1 MKLNE
6 PPQNLVLKNPFPC
19 LRLPKIPNCNNN
31 NISYENK
38 KKEEKPINKNINE
51 IKNLLRDMKMNEHR
65 TTNFATILYIEENN
79 YEKMPLDSIKLKLR
93 KDFNL
98 NKNMFVNSRNN
109 TPFESERNLLQS
121 MHASIARNKSF
132 ITEIINNK
140 KYVSLN
146 QPKALEYL
154 QKMYGKYTTNFNGD
168 ITSMASLE
176 SKKKCKIDF
185 NDVYNSEDNRS
196 EKKKKSKNFIGNK
209 TLRSSSR
216 IKYEEIISDE
226 EEEKIKYLKDNLRE
240 IKSNNSHKKF
250 IQNEKIT
257 DFFGKSFNVSKSD
270 ENKKTFSLPSFIQEI
285 DKSITGLD
293 KSEKIISSYK
303 SKLNDL
309 KACVQEKDKKMK
321 DYEKEKEIVNTTKKQ
336 LNTLYEMMG
345 IKLGIIQSTK
355 KHKYYGEFF
364 PKSKNIS
371 LNYKLLFDKKIDSIK
386 KKMSQV
392 YSIKNDILNKNE
404 EISNSVKKIYEVDN
418 GISYIAKNEIKKEI
432 NNLMKKMK
440 YDNFN
445 SDDFDSIDNNGLIE
459 EIKKKFNEIAQE
471 ITEEKEDFD

>member
-6 PPQNLVLKNPFPC
+6 PPQNLILKNPFPC
-19 LRLPKIPNCNNN
+19 LRLPNSPNSNNKII
-31 NISYENK
+31 ISYENK

-51 IKNLLRDMKMNEHR
+51 IKNLLKDMKMNEHR

-79 YEKMPLDSIKLKLR
+79 YEKMPMDSIKLKLR

-109 TPFESERNLLQS
+109 TPFESERNLIQS

-146 QPKALEYL
+146 QPKTLEYL

-176 SKKKCKIDF
+176 SKKCKIDF
-185 NDVYNSEDNRS
+185 NDQYNNENNRS

-216 IKYEEIISDE
+216 IKFEEIISDE
-226 EEEKIKYLKDNLRE
+226 EEEKIKYLKDNLRD
-240 IKSNNSHKKF
+240 IKSNNNHKKF

-257 DFFGKSFNVSKSD
+257 DFFGKTFDANKFD
-270 ENKKTFSLPSFIQEI
+270 ENKQNFSLPSFIQEM
-285 DKSITGLD
+285 DKSITSLD

-309 KACVQEKDKKMK
+309 KACLQEKDKKIK
-321 DYEKEKEIVNTTKKQ
+321 DYEKEKENV
-336 LNTLYEMMG
+336 
-345 IKLGIIQSTK
+345 
-355 KHKYYGEFF
+355 
-364 PKSKNIS
+364 NIS
-371 LNYKLLFDKKIDSIK
+371 KKKIK
-386 KKMSQV
+386 
-392 YSIKNDILNKNE
+392 
-404 EISNSVKKIYEVDN
+404 
-418 GISYIAKNEIKKEI
+418 YII
-432 NNLMKKMK
+432 
-440 YDNFN
+440 
-445 SDDFDSIDNNGLIE
+445 
-459 EIKKKFNEIAQE
+459 
-471 ITEEKEDFD
+471 

>member
-6 PPQNLVLKNPFPC
+6 PPRNLVLKNPLSC
-19 LRLPKIPNCNNN
+19 LKLPNSPNFNNN
-31 NISYENK
+31 NILYENK
-38 KKEEKPINKNINE
+38 KKEEKPINRDINE
-51 IKNLLRDMKMNEHR
+51 IKTLLKDMKINEHR

-79 YEKMPLDSIKLKLR
+79 YEKMPMDSIKLKLR

-109 TPFESERNLLQS
+109 TPFESDRNLIQS
-121 MHASIARNKSF
+121 MHASISRNKSF

-154 QKMYGKYTTNFNGD
+154 QKMYGKYTTNINGD
-168 ITSMASLE
+168 ITSMASLD
-176 SKKKCKIDF
+176 SKKCKIDF
-185 NDVYNSEDNRS
+185 NDKYNNENNRS

-216 IKYEEIISDE
+216 IKYEEILSDE

-240 IKSNNSHKKF
+240 IKSNNNHKKF

-257 DFFGKSFNVSKSD
+257 DFFEKSLKSSKFD
-270 ENKKTFSLPSFIQEI
+270 ENKNNFSLSSFIQEI
-285 DKSITGLD
+285 DRSITSLD

-309 KACVQEKDKKMK
+309 KIFIQEKDKKIK
-321 DYEKEKEIVNTTKKQ
+321 DFEKEKENVNMAKKQ

-355 KHKYYGEFF
+355 KHKYYGDFF
-364 PKSKNIS
+364 PKSKNLS
-371 LNYKLLFDKKIDSIK
+371 LNYKLLFDKKIDNIK
-386 KKMSQV
+386 KKMSQIH
-392 YSIKNDILNKNE
+392 SIKDDILNKNE
-404 EISNSVKKIYEVDN
+404 EISVSVKKIDDVGN
-418 GISYIAKNEIKKEI
+418 GISYTAKNEIKKEI
-432 NNLMKKMK
+432 SNLMKKMK
-440 YDNFN
+440 YDFN
-445 SDDFDSIDNNGLIE
+445 GDDFDSIDNNGLIE